1 MVIQATVTN
10 YTNYSSY
17 YSFMVKRNG
26 NTTNTSSKFSYMRKI
41 SAKIYIFVLNCK
53 IIWDPMAKG
62 KNASLRNDRM

>member
-26 NTTNTSSKFSYMRKI
+26 NTTNI
-41 SAKIYIFVLNCK
+41 SENL
-53 IIWDPMAKG
+53 D
-62 KNASLRNDRM
+62 LRVKW